1 MEKLAAESINDRE
14 ILLLTLLRV
23 GDVVVA
29 VLAGYLAYL
38 LRGSPLTSGPGVAQ
52 VYWVGLIVGG
62 LLTGNVMQIGRV
74 YRVYLLRS
82 PLQLLVRTAVAWL
95 VVLVILATLAVLT
108 KTSVDYSRVW
118 FALWGVLGLVGFLLL
133 RVVLAVQVAKWARV
147 GSLQSW
153 VVLVGSGEFSR
164 RLARRVQD
172 DPRLHLAG
180 LVRCPGD
187 VEPGPGDPGSV
198 SLDPSDAA
206 YPRVAVI
213 GELDDLARLVRDLGI
228 SEIYLA
234 ADWGQAELLTA
245 VTNAVRGLDVEVQLC
260 LDTQVWQR
268 PLLGWRS
275 RAGVPMLGVW
285 RRPFSYWERVGKA
298 VEDRVGALLLL
309 LAVAPLLLLIAVLI
323 KVNSRGPVLFRQER
337 VGYEGERFQ
346 VFKFRTM
353 QVAQSEKDRRA
364 VTQATRDDPRV
375 TAVGRFLRR
384 TSLDELP
391 QLLNVLTGEM
401 SLVGP
406 RPHALAHEDGF
417 ARLASEYFSRHRV
430 KPGITGWAQIQ
441 GFRGEIDDPEKIRR
455 RVEADLYYIDNWSLY
470 LDLKILFITPFV
482 AFFGENAY

>member
-1 MEKLAAESINDRE
+1 
-14 ILLLTLLRV
+14 
-23 GDVVVA
+23 
-29 VLAGYLAYL
+29 
-38 LRGSPLTSGPGVAQ
+38 
-52 VYWVGLIVGG
+52 
-62 LLTGNVMQIGRV
+62 
-74 YRVYLLRS
+74 
-82 PLQLLVRTAVAWL
+82 
-95 VVLVILATLAVLT
+95 
-108 KTSVDYSRVW
+108 
-118 FALWGVLGLVGFLLL
+118 
-133 RVVLAVQVAKWARV
+133 
-147 GSLQSW
+147 
-153 VVLVGSGEFSR
+153 
-164 RLARRVQD
+164 
-172 DPRLHLAG
+172 
-180 LVRCPGD
+180 
-187 VEPGPGDPGSV
+187 
-198 SLDPSDAA
+198 
-206 YPRVAVI
+206 VAVI